1 MPSPNLKPSSEEP
14 RRARV
19 AFAISAS
26 VLAFGASAWAEA
38 PREPPADGGA
48 GPHTGT
54 DAAAPDPGADG
65 GASEDAGNVPDAE
78 APADGSASSVD
89 SRAQEEAEIAAELAR
104 RHPPAAEAQNPGNVA
119 PSSVLGSEGTGSSA
133 SSRGLSNLMNPAIS
147 AVGLVLAGGTSRP
160 EGASGGVPDDLET
173 GIFVQ
178 EVELRASA
186 IVDPYFRADV
196 AIAGNADEIGFE
208 EAYVTTL
215 EIPRVTFRAGQMH
228 ATVGRHNLLH
238 THAFPFLTAPLP
250 WRALLG
256 PEGLADPGVSADVL
270 LPLPFYSE
278 VTVQVFQGEWALLE
292 GSIPDDPATTLTDES
307 VPDRRHDADFGY
319 VAHLKTLFDLSDSTT
334 LEPGV
339 SYVGGRNG
347 FGGLTSLVAGDLT
360 LKWKPIEAERYL
372 GFDWS
377 TEYAWVERENA
388 PTDHRLGGGFTA
400 VRFQFAQRWWVQAR
414 GALLGIPAGDGGRIV
429 RGEALGAFVPT
440 EFSALRLQYAIEKA
454 ENDPAP
460 PVHEVFTQVVF
471 SIGPHPAHAY

>member
-1 MPSPNLKPSSEEP
+1 MLSPTLEPSNEES
-14 RRARV
+14 RRGRV

-26 VLAFGASAWAEA
+26 MLAFGASAWAQA
-38 PREPPADGGA
+38 PSAPPADRARDPSAGA
-48 GPHTGT
+48 
-54 DAAAPDPGADG
+54 DAGAPDSSADG
-65 GASEDAGNVPDAE
+65 GVSEDAGNVPDAE
-78 APADGSASSVD
+78 APPDGSASVD
-89 SRAQEEAEIAAELAR
+89 ARAQEEAEIAAELAR
-104 RHPPAAEAQNPGNVA
+104 TQQAAEARDPGNA
-119 PSSVLGSEGTGSSA
+119 PRAAGGSESAGSSA

-147 AVGLVLAGGTSRP
+147 AVGLVLAGGTSRS

-196 AIAGNADEIGFE
+196 AIAGNVEEIGFE

-215 EIPRVTFRAGQMH
+215 EIPRVTLRAGQFH

-256 PEGLADPGVSADVL
+256 PEGLADPGISSDVL
-270 LPLPFYSE
+270 LPLPFYTE
-278 VTVQVFQGEWALLE
+278 ITAQVFQGEWALLE
-292 GSIPDDPATTLTDES
+292 GGIPDDPATTLTDES
-307 VPDRRHDADFGY
+307 VPDRRHNADFGY
-319 VAHLKTLFDLSDSTT
+319 VGHLKTLFELSDSTT
-334 LEPGV
+334 LEPGA

-347 FGGLTSLVAGDLT
+347 FSGLSSLVAGDLT
-360 LKWKPIEAERYL
+360 LKWKPIEAERYV

-377 TEYAWVERENA
+377 TEYAWVERNNA
-388 PTDHRLGGGFTA
+388 PTDRRLGGGFTA
-400 VRFQFAQRWWVQAR
+400 VRIQFAQRWWWQVR
-414 GALLGIPAGDGGRIV
+414 GAILGLPAGDSGRIV
-429 RGEALGAFVPT
+429 RGEALAAFVPS
-440 EFSALRLQYAIEKA
+440 EFSALRLQYALEKA

-460 PVHEVFTQVVF
+460 LVHEVFTQVVF